1 MGKPAPTR
9 VTFTTADIYPHT
21 SAALGL
27 WTEQYSLA
35 ICLSGSS
42 SHLQFVNDLREKREE
57 ADPKPTA
64 IHPAAAAKVD
74 TEKPRGN
81 LSTWPKHFPN

>member
-35 ICLSGSS
+35 ICLSGSF
-42 SHLQFVNDLREKREE
+42 SHLQFVSDLREKREE
-57 ADPKPTA
+57 ADPSQAQSTRQR
-64 IHPAAAAKVD
+64 
-74 TEKPRGN
+74 PRK
-81 LSTWPKHFPN
+81 LTQKSHEAT